1 MHNKHKK
8 GDVIMAILSSFITM
22 TLKALFLLILACAGV
37 VCGKKLRD
45 RNDAK
50 KALESKES

>member
-1 MHNKHKK
+1 
-8 GDVIMAILSSFITM
+8 MAIVSSFISM
-22 TLKALFLLILACAGV
+22 TIKALFLLILACAGV
-37 VCGKKLRD
+37 FCGKKLRD